1 MSFKT
6 MHFILYLYILKATKD
21 RTLLNIKVFLLQYAG
36 KPIIII
42 NFPNNIYFF
51 QLLHTFCQMGL
62 DIPVQQSNIRCL
74 MSSSKLQFRQFLS
87 RFAFHLFTH

>member
-6 MHFILYLYILKATKD
+6 LHYFILYLYILKATKD

-42 NFPNNIYFF
+42 NFPNNIYF
-51 QLLHTFCQMGL
+51 
-62 DIPVQQSNIRCL
+62 SAIRY
-74 MSSSKLQFRQFLS
+74 FLPNGV
-87 RFAFHLFTH
+87 RYTGTTIKN

>member
-6 MHFILYLYILKATKD
+6 LHFILYMYILKATKD

-42 NFPNNIYFF
+42 NFPNNIYF
-51 QLLHTFCQMGL
+51 
-62 DIPVQQSNIRCL
+62 SAIRY
-74 MSSSKLQFRQFLS
+74 FLPNGV
-87 RFAFHLFTH
+87 RYTGTTIKN